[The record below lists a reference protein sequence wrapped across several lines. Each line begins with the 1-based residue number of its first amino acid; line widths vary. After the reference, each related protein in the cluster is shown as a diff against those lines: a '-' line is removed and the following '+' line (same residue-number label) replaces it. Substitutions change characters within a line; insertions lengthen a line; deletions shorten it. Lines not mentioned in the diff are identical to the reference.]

1 MKSSS
6 IRCQTQHTIRTHA
19 LTELK
24 RHKIIINVMPR
35 PRQNNSVFIY
45 CKKRVRF
52 RYFCSPTVNGGG
64 SDCCL
69 LICKLC
75 KNFAI
80 QNEY

>member
-1 MKSSS
+1 MLYSNIKKYSFVGIMKSSS

-19 LTELK
+19 LAELK

-52 RYFCSPTVNGGG
+52 RYFCSPHR
-64 SDCCL
+64 
-69 LICKLC
+69 
-75 KNFAI
+75 
-80 QNEY
+80 QWWW